1 VTTGVVVIQLTGSAI
16 AVIGALLVVAAALWI
31 SALVSVLLRGDDF
44 ERGSQLVWA
53 LVILLAGPVGAVLYF
68 SLGRP
73 VQVQDHEPIPDRRQ
87 RTQAIAEPW
96 SETKSN

>member
-1 VTTGVVVIQLTGSAI
+1 MTTGVVVIQLTGSAI
-16 AVIGALLVVAAALWI
+16 AVIALLVVAAALWI

-68 SLGRP
+68 SLARHAL
-73 VQVQDHEPIPDRRQ
+73 VQDLEPIPDRRQ
-87 RTQAIAEPW
+87 WTPGLL
-96 SETKSN
+96 T

>member
-16 AVIGALLVVAAALWI
+16 AVIALLVVAAALWI

>member
-1 VTTGVVVIQLTGSAI
+1 MTTGVVVIQLTGSAI
-16 AVIGALLVVAAALWI
+16 AVIALLVVAAALWI